1 MYSVYADNN
10 LIYLPDMADVG
21 YYITSPTYVKEV
33 NKAGSFEFNIYTT
46 NPYYDQLKALKTVVS
61 VRDDNY
67 EIWRGRILS
76 MERAFD
82 NRRAV
87 YCEGTLSFLVDSII
101 RPHDHKKTMAEQ
113 FQYLIDQ
120 HNSQVDDFKKFR
132 IARIDIEDPYGSI
145 QWKTDTYEKTKDKI
159 ENIVTTYGGYL
170 LTRYENGEN
179 TIYYMKDPSRFSNQ
193 VIDSTENLLDLTES
207 INPSNVFTVLIPIAY
222 DSNGNK
228 ITIESVNDGKDYI
241 ESADGIAKFGRI
253 FYSHTFSDDI
263 SSASELLE
271 KGTAMLAENIKAAQT
286 LSLKAFDLHMIDP
299 DVDRIDIY
307 DKIKVQSRPHSLDEY
322 EMCTKVSISLENPE
336 NSEYIIGTIPQNI
349 TSNVA
354 TLQTGSNTLVQ
365 KTASGGGSSTIPDG
379 DTTQY

>member
-10 LIYLPDMADVG
+10 LIYSPDMADVG
-21 YYITSPTYVKEV
+21 YYITTPTYVKEV

-46 NPYYDQLKALKTVVS
+46 NPYYDHLNALKTIVS
-61 VRDDNY
+61 VRDNDY

-87 YCEGTLSFLVDSII
+87 YCEGTLSFLVDSVI

-120 HNSQVDDFKKFR
+120 HNTQVDDFKKFR
-132 IARIDIEDPYGSI
+132 IARIDIDDPYGSI

-159 ENIVTTYGGYL
+159 ESIVTTYGGYL

-241 ESADGIAKFGRI
+241 ESTEGIDKFGRI
-253 FYSHTFSDDI
+253 FYSHTFSEDV
-263 SSASELLE
+263 SNATELLE
-271 KGTAMLAENIKAAQT
+271 KGTNMLSENIKAAQT
-286 LSLKAFDLHMIDP
+286 LSLKAFDLHMINP
-299 DVDRIDIY
+299 EVDRIDIY
-307 DKIKVQSRPHSLDEY
+307 DKIKVQSQPHGLDEY

-349 TSNVA
+349 TNNVA

-365 KTASGGGSSTIPDG
+365 KTAK
-379 DTTQY
+379 Y